1 VIVAAGLIALGWTIG
16 KAQPRQPLMVKA
28 PAGETRIECV
38 RGCEPMWVER
48 GLNPNDTRRAS
59 FSFGCS
65 AERRSS
71 GTVGGW
77 ITQ

>member
-1 VIVAAGLIALGWTIG
+1 
-16 KAQPRQPLMVKA
+16 MVKA